1 MDDVQVVLFNEQ
13 LDILCYVTRG
23 HASPNKDITK
33 ILQNAIHKI
42 LSTVDILTMHN
53 AGPQLFRLWCHVW
66 DKDPVF
72 QKLHIW

>member
-1 MDDVQVVLFNEQ
+1 MDDVQVVLFNEE

-42 LSTVDILTMHN
+42 LSIYSSSVGRGVE
-53 AGPQLFRLWCHVW
+53 AGSS
-66 DKDPVF
+66 KTT
-72 QKLHIW
+72 